1 MLPSLPGGHSGYT
14 LVKSDDLPLE
24 IIRGHSGG
32 PEIWSGTVTGGSWGN
47 DFGNGNATGYGYSR
61 HHNAGSISNPNFT
74 YRGTTYTIHG
84 ISISRIGN
92 NLTHQFSLLIS
103 PGFPA
108 CDKKLLSIGQSIGA
122 IRLSNAAE
130 GNAYGASWYL
140 WRERSHT
147 AWPVGHQITWV
158 IALHPTVPDAPVVT
172 AINEG
177 NQVMLSWT
185 TLCDGGIDITGHEY
199 RQRIG
204 SGAFGPWIPIP
215 NSAAGEANA
224 TSHTVT
230 NVSNPLEW
238 TFEVRAVNELGPSL
252 PSAEA
257 NPVSLGFIPV
267 SERTPQVR
275 DAIVAAVPGVNS
287 AAEVTEAHLAAITQL
302 HVNNKSLTSL
312 KAGDFSGLIALTELN
327 LSNNQLSSLPA
338 GIFNQL
344 TNLTTLNLQQNN
356 LTSLPSDIFDQLT
369 SLTFLSLLFNDFSS
383 LPSGIFDQLTSL
395 TELKVSGNY
404 TSLPSD
410 IFDKTTSLTRLS
422 LRDSKLTSLPVDIF
436 ANLTS
441 LQNLT
446 LHNNQL
452 TSLPLG
458 IFDELTSLTS
468 LSLSNNQIT
477 ALHSDIFKE
486 LSLFNLFLNDNRLNS
501 LPDNIFKG
509 LPFGLNSS
517 VRLQG
522 NPIDPLPIIIS
533 LQKVAEGQFKATVHT
548 GATFNY
554 VLPLSVTNGSI
565 NGGTTS
571 ITIEAGSTE
580 SDTLTV
586 TRTAGTTDAVTVD
599 IGTLPRLTHNHSGY
613 SLVKS
618 SDLPL
623 TVIDAAGVVTN
634 SAPVFTEGDTATRAV
649 AENTAAGQNIGTAIT
664 ATDADGDTLTY
675 TLGGTDAASFNI
687 VNTSGQLQTNAPLDY
702 ETKSFYSVTV
712 SVSDGD
718 GGTDSITVTI
728 NVTDVNEQQPAQKP
742 DLVVEQPTVS
752 KSTLDPGENFTL
764 SVTVKN
770 EGPGSAAATTLRYYR
785 STDATISTSDTEV
798 GTDSVSGLGAN
809 ESSAE
814 SINLTAPT
822 SAGTYYYAACVETVT
837 DESSSVNNCSDTVSV
852 TVQHVESD
860 TEITSDESGAAAPT
874 VEPGDDDTS
883 LKIEFMDRW
892 DFGDFSEVYYVQ
904 YRKKT
909 PQGPWVSGCDAINPP
924 ALSPGQYATGT
935 VTLTIAGLEPGTTYQ
950 VRYNSDTGAF
960 FCDPFLNVSGPWS
973 QIGEGTT
980 SGEVLQSDLVVEQLI
995 VSKSTLVPGEN
1006 FTLSATVTNEGT
1018 GNAAATTLRYYRSTD
1033 ATISTSDTQ
1042 VGTDSVSGLGANGSS
1057 AESITLTAPTS
1068 AGTYYYA
1075 ACVEAVTGESL
1086 SDNNCSDAV
1095 SITVQPSESDTEVT
1109 SDESGTPAFTAEP
1122 GDDDTSLEI
1131 EIMDRWDFGDFS
1143 EAYYVQVRKKTPQGP
1158 WISGCETITPPVLS
1172 PGQYA
1177 TGFFTVTITGL
1188 EPGTTYQV
1196 RYNKNTGAFFCNPFG
1211 EVSGPWSAIGEGTT
1225 SGEVLQSDL
1234 VVEQLTVS
1242 KSTLTPGENFTLS
1255 ATVTNEGA
1263 GGAAAT
1269 TLRYYRSTDATI
1281 STSDTEVGTVSV
1293 SGLGAVESSDESI
1306 SLPAPSSPGTYYYG
1320 ACVEAVTGESSSDNN
1335 CSDAVSITVEQPRL
1349 STSTPSPLIETT
1361 LDGSEVTLILT
1372 SVTYEQNLSNIRN
1385 AVAVSG
1391 IAGVSV
1397 GAVRRESKTVVTV
1410 DLAFDGTD
1418 FDTDGILTFTVG
1430 AGAIAGYDGPELIAQ
1445 VSVTAV
1451 TAIQFN
1457 LSVPAG
1463 ISLIHVP
1470 LKVTEVDGAARAITS
1485 ISDLYNALGGASEV
1499 NFLITYDSQTQ
1510 EWHSYF
1516 GTSDTGTP
1524 TDRVLT
1530 DDMGVIAGMAR
1541 GKDIRLSGEA
1551 LGTNG
1556 SSTITLNQGL
1566 NLVGLPL
1573 NDPRINRVSDLFALE
1588 GIGGNVPVIILTDGG
1603 EFKTVGRVGD
1613 PGDIEITGG
1622 QAFIMTA
1629 QQAATVAISGEG
1641 WTNALAATAPVIAMS
1656 EVSDVTPILALKGSI
1671 VDESR
1676 GLNKTNFRVIV
1687 RNRSTGRS
1695 VTTVT
1700 GGEYLSRSNMWGSEG
1715 VGYQLTDVDLET
1727 QRAAAIGD
1735 ILEISAQSSRPL
1747 IGVEP
1752 LQYTVMAEDVRQGWI
1767 QLPELVAYEIPVET
1781 QLLRNY
1787 PNPFNPETWIP
1798 YHLANNS
1805 DVLLSI
1811 YDINGALVR
1820 ELDLGHQRAGYYT
1833 DRSHSA
1839 YWDGRNAWG
1848 EPVASGVY
1856 FYQLRAGDYLK
1867 LRKMVIL
1874 K

>member
-1 MLPSLPGGHSGYT
+1 M
-14 LVKSDDLPLE
+14 
-24 IIRGHSGG
+24 
-32 PEIWSGTVTGGSWGN
+32 
-47 DFGNGNATGYGYSR
+47 
-61 HHNAGSISNPNFT
+61 
-74 YRGTTYTIHG
+74 
-84 ISISRIGN
+84 
-92 NLTHQFSLLIS
+92 
-103 PGFPA
+103 
-108 CDKKLLSIGQSIGA
+108 
-122 IRLSNAAE
+122 
-130 GNAYGASWYL
+130 
-140 WRERSHT
+140 
-147 AWPVGHQITWV
+147 
-158 IALHPTVPDAPVVT
+158 
-172 AINEG
+172 
-177 NQVMLSWT
+177 
-185 TLCDGGIDITGHEY
+185 
-199 RQRIG
+199 
-204 SGAFGPWIPIP
+204 
-215 NSAAGEANA
+215 
-224 TSHTVT
+224 
-230 NVSNPLEW
+230 SNPLEL

-252 PSAEA
+252 PSNVAY
-257 NPVSLGFIPV
+257 PVSLGFIPV

-287 AAEVTEAHLAAITQL
+287 AAEVTEAHLAAITRL
-302 HVNNKSLTSL
+302 HVNSKSLTSL
-312 KAGDFSGLIALTELN
+312 KVGDFSGLIALTELN

-338 GIFNQL
+338 GIFDQLTSLTSLSLWYNRLNSLPSGVFDQL

-356 LTSLPSDIFDQLT
+356 LTSLPSDIFNQLT

-383 LPSGIFDQLTSL
+383 LPSDIFDQLTSL
-395 TELKVSGNY
+395 TELKVNGNY

-422 LRDSKLTSLPVDIF
+422 LQDSKLTSLPVDIF
-436 ANLTS
+436 KNLTS

-452 TSLPLG
+452 TALPLG
-458 IFDELTSLTS
+458 IFDKLTALTG

-477 ALHSDIFKE
+477 ALPSDIFKE
-486 LSLFNLFLNDNRLNS
+486 LSLFNLFLNDNKLNS

-522 NPIDPLPIIIS
+522 NSVDPLPITIS

-571 ITIEAGSTE
+571 ITIEVGSTE
-580 SDTLTV
+580 SDILTV
-586 TRTAGTTDAVTVD
+586 TRTAGTTDAITVD
-599 IGTLPRLTHNHSGY
+599 IGTLPGLTHNHSGY

-634 SAPVFTEGDTATRAV
+634 NDPMFTEGDSTTRAV
-649 AENTAAGQNIGTAIT
+649 AENTAAGQNIGTAVT

-702 ETKSFYSVTV
+702 ETKSSYSVTV

-718 GGTDSITVTI
+718 GGTDSIIVTI

-742 DLVVEQPTVS
+742 DLVVEQLTVS
-752 KSTLDPGENFTL
+752 KSTLTPGENFTL

-770 EGPGSAAATTLRYYR
+770 EGPGGAAATTLRYYR
-785 STDATISTSDTEV
+785 STDATISNSDTEV

-809 ESSAE
+809 GSSAE
-814 SINLTAPT
+814 SITLTAST
-822 SAGTYYYAACVETVT
+822 SPGTYYYAACVEAVT
-837 DESSSVNNCSDTVSV
+837 GESSSDNNCSDAVSI
-852 TVQHVESD
+852 TVQPLESD
-860 TEITSDESGAAAPT
+860 TEMTSDESGTPAFIA
-874 VEPGDDDTS
+874 EPGDDDTS
-883 LKIEFMDRW
+883 LEIEIMDRW
-892 DFGDFSEVYYVQ
+892 DFGDVSEAYYIQV
-904 YRKKT
+904 RKKT
-909 PQGPWVSGCDAINPP
+909 PQGPWLSGCKTIIPP
-924 ALSPGQYATGT
+924 VLLPGQYATGFFT
-935 VTLTIAGLEPGTTYQ
+935 VTITGLEPGTTYQ
-950 VRYNSDTGAF
+950 VRYNKNTGAF
-960 FCDPFLNVSGPWS
+960 FCDPFGGVSGPWS
-973 QIGEGTT
+973 AIGEGTT
-980 SGEVLQSDLVVEQLI
+980 SGEVRRSDLVLEQLT
-995 VSKSTLVPGEN
+995 VSKRTLIPGER
-1006 FTLSATVTNEGT
+1006 FTLSATVRNEGT
-1018 GNAAATTLRYYRSTD
+1018 GSAAATTLRYYRSTD

-1068 AGTYYYA
+1068 PGTYYYA
-1075 ACVEAVTGESL
+1075 ACVEAVT
-1086 SDNNCSDAV
+1086 D
-1095 SITVQPSESDTEVT
+1095 
-1109 SDESGTPAFTAEP
+1109 
-1122 GDDDTSLEI
+1122 
-1131 EIMDRWDFGDFS
+1131 
-1143 EAYYVQVRKKTPQGP
+1143 
-1158 WISGCETITPPVLS
+1158 
-1172 PGQYA
+1172 
-1177 TGFFTVTITGL
+1177 
-1188 EPGTTYQV
+1188 
-1196 RYNKNTGAFFCNPFG
+1196 
-1211 EVSGPWSAIGEGTT
+1211 
-1225 SGEVLQSDL
+1225 
-1234 VVEQLTVS
+1234 
-1242 KSTLTPGENFTLS
+1242 
-1255 ATVTNEGA
+1255 
-1263 GGAAAT
+1263 
-1269 TLRYYRSTDATI
+1269 
-1281 STSDTEVGTVSV
+1281 
-1293 SGLGAVESSDESI
+1293 
-1306 SLPAPSSPGTYYYG
+1306 
-1320 ACVEAVTGESSSDNN
+1320 ESSSDNN
-1335 CSDAVSITVEQPRL
+1335 CSDAVSITVEQPTL
-1349 STSTPSPLIETT
+1349 SASTTSPLIETT

-1372 SVTYEQNLSNIRN
+1372 SATYEQNLSNIRN
-1385 AVAVSG
+1385 AVTVSG

-1410 DLAFDGTD
+1410 GLAFDGTD

-1430 AGAIAGYDGPELIAQ
+1430 VGAIVGYNGPELTAQ

-1451 TAIQFN
+1451 KAIQFN
-1457 LSVPAG
+1457 LSVPTG
-1463 ISLIHVP
+1463 VSFIHVP

-1485 ISDLYNALGGASEV
+1485 ISDLYNALGGTSYV
-1499 NFLITYDSQTQ
+1499 NFLIAYDSQTQ

-1516 GTSDTGTP
+1516 STSDTGTP
-1524 TDRVLT
+1524 ADRELT
-1530 DDMGVIAGMAR
+1530 DDMGVIAGMIR
-1541 GKDIRLSGEA
+1541 GKDIRLSGET

-1556 SSTITLNQGL
+1556 SSTITLTPGL

-1573 NDPRINRVSDLFALE
+1573 NDSRITRVSDLFALD

-1629 QQAATVAISGEG
+1629 GRAATVAISGEA
-1641 WTNALAATAPVIAMS
+1641 WTNAPAATAPAIAMS
-1656 EVSDVTPILALKGSI
+1656 GITVSDVTPILALRGSI
-1671 VDESR
+1671 VDEIK
-1676 GLNKTNFRVIV
+1676 GLNNTNFRVIV

-1700 GGEYLSRSNMWGSEG
+1700 GGEYLSRSNMWGSGG

-1735 ILEISAQSSRPL
+1735 ILEISAQSSQPL

-1752 LQYTVMAEDVRQGWI
+1752 LQYSVTAEDVRQGWI
-1767 QLPELVAYEIPVET
+1767 QLPALVTYAIPSET

-1798 YHLANNS
+1798 YHLANDS

-1833 DRSHSA
+1833 DRTRAA
-1839 YWDGRNAWG
+1839 YWDGHNEWG
-1848 EPVASGVY
+1848 KLVVSGVY

-1867 LRKMVIL
+1867 LRKMVIV